1 VSADLDTDALAA
13 VVAAVVAAALGR
25 PLDTLTATEAIDVA
39 ERLRAIAAALDGPGA
54 PSLTEA
60 ADLIER
66 AAGVT

>member
-1 VSADLDTDALAA
+1 VSADLDADDLAA
-13 VVAAVVAAALGR
+13 VMATALGR
-25 PLDTLTATEAIDVA
+25 PLDTFTATEAIDVA
-39 ERLRAIAAALDGPGA
+39 DRLRAIADALDGPGA